1 MARLLAEALKAPVK
15 SAGNFASS
23 ACPDP
28 ELLAAYADRGLTEEE
43 AARWESHFAD
53 CSRCQ
58 KIIAVLVASD
68 DELTEAEVERS
79 GNLAA
84 ASMGASAAR
93 KPAEENAEAWW
104 RSIWRRPTV
113 WRWLVPAAGLAS
125 AVGLWFALHQAPSRE
140 TLSAQKITATA
151 EAPQNAAGAA
161 STKSDE
167 NEIAQANLPSPPESA
182 PRSDVLLRDKEAAQ
196 AKSLGAARQEAAKK
210 QEASNALRA
219 PQVAGSGGT
228 ANTREYDAKDNRLQ
242 SAQAAEQRAI
252 TDALSAGA
260 PAAPVAAPPPP
271 APPARQ
277 VDRAERQSPD
287 GAAGATV
294 TTQMKA
300 LAQTVSPAAI
310 FASPSRRSLWRLGSA
325 GRLERSTDQGQTWQP
340 QSSGVAAD
348 LLAGAAPSDTVAWVV
363 GRGETILRTE
373 DGERWQRVAPP
384 PFTQDSAA
392 ATPVRDWISVEA
404 RDALHATITSR
415 DLRRFATADGGRT
428 WVQVQ

>member
-1 MARLLAEALKAPVK
+1 MSFGMPDDPHLRETVLARLLAEALKAPAK
-15 SAGNFASS
+15 SAGNVASS
-23 ACPDP
+23 ACPDS
-28 ELLAAYADRGLTEEE
+28 ELLAAYADHGLTEEE
-43 AARWESHFAD
+43 TARWESHFAD

-58 KIIAVLVASD
+58 KIIAVLVASED
-68 DELTEAEVERS
+68 QLTEAEVERL
-79 GNLAA
+79 GHLAA

-93 KPAEENAEAWW
+93 KPVEENAAAWW

-125 AVGLWFALHQAPSRE
+125 AVGLWFALHQAPLRE
-140 TLSAQKITATA
+140 TLSAQKIAATA
-151 EAPQNAAGAA
+151 EVPRNAAGAA

-167 NEIAQANLPSPPESA
+167 SEIAQANLPSPPESA

-271 APPARQ
+271 APVAAASPPAPPLAGEGGRAARQ
-277 VDRAERQSPD
+277 DLDR
-287 GAAGATV
+287 AAGAPAPA
-294 TTQMKA
+294 QLKA
-300 LAQTVSPAAI
+300 FAKVNPAI
-310 FASPSRRSLWRLGSA
+310 VFASP
-325 GRLERSTDQGQTWQP
+325 
-340 QSSGVAAD
+340 
-348 LLAGAAPSDTVAWVV
+348 
-363 GRGETILRTE
+363 
-373 DGERWQRVAPP
+373 
-384 PFTQDSAA
+384 
-392 ATPVRDWISVEA
+392 
-404 RDALHATITSR
+404 
-415 DLRRFATADGGRT
+415 
-428 WVQVQ
+428 